1 MWEIKAEVQKSFWE
15 VSVFVCFSSFFLLG
29 EREKERKVEWG
40 RENMIRIHF
49 MEISFSKII

>member
-40 RENMIRIHF
+40 EGEHDQNTF
-49 MEISFSKII
+49 YGNFFQ